1 MSRIEFFH
9 APHTRSSGVLAL
21 MEELGADYDLKL
33 MSIKAGDQ
41 SRDDFLAI
49 NPMGKVPTIRQG
61 DAVVTEQVAVYLFL
75 ADHFADAS
83 LAPAIGDPDR
93 GPYLRWMAFYGCSI
107 EPAVI
112 DKAMKR
118 EPAARATSPYAD
130 YDTVMAVVN
139 QQLAKGPWL
148 LGERFS
154 AVDVLW
160 GAALSWL
167 TGFGLVEK
175 TPAVVAYVERYQA
188 RPAVQR
194 AAAKDAEWNAAQE
207 AAAGNA

>member
-41 SRDDFLAI
+41 SREDFLAI

-75 ADHFADAS
+75 ADHFADTG

-112 DKAMKR
+112 DKLRRAKV
-118 EPAARATSPYAD
+118 AA
-130 YDTVMAVVN
+130 
-139 QQLAKGPWL
+139 
-148 LGERFS
+148 
-154 AVDVLW
+154 
-160 GAALSWL
+160 
-167 TGFGLVEK
+167 
-175 TPAVVAYVERYQA
+175 
-188 RPAVQR
+188 QR
-194 AAAKDAEWNAAQE
+194 AI
-207 AAAGNA
+207 